1 MNSFKK
7 ILRRESMRKRIIGI
21 VFAAVLVL
29 LLGVSFAGC
38 KPDRSEIEEGI
49 YSFREA
55 YEIGLLTREDVMHV
69 SYFMNGRVYEGKE
82 NSSRE
87 TWKEIDFTPTKEER
101 ELTAEEEMVIKGMF
115 YQRYKKFFE
124 EEGYMTEEEAME
136 IIHPTF
142 YGEYEGAYVVA
153 RDVNF
158 PGEENPSPA
167 VVRQYCIDGIML
179 PYLPSVYYIKT
190 EI

>member
-1 MNSFKK
+1 MK
-7 ILRRESMRKRIIGI
+7 KRIIGI
-21 VFAAVLVL
+21 VFAAVFVL
-29 LLGVSFAGC
+29 LFGVSFAGC

-69 SYFMNGRVYEGKE
+69 SYFMIGRVYEGKE
-82 NSSRE
+82 AYNSE
-87 TWKEIDFTPTKEER
+87 TWEEIDFTPTKEEC
-101 ELTAEEEMVIKGMF
+101 ELTAEEETVVKGMY
-115 YQRYKKFFE
+115 YQKNKKLFE
-124 EEGYMTEEEAME
+124 KYGYMTEEEARE
-136 IIHPTF
+136 IIHLTF

-167 VVRQYCIDGIML
+167 EVIQYCIDGIIL
-179 PYLPSVYYIKT
+179 PYLPSVYYIKK

>member
-1 MNSFKK
+1 MK
-7 ILRRESMRKRIIGI
+7 KRIIGI
-21 VFAAVLVL
+21 VFAAVFVL
-29 LLGVSFAGC
+29 LLGVSVAGC

-142 YGEYEGAYVVA
+142 YGEYEAPYVIGGV
-153 RDVNF
+153 DI
-158 PGEENPSPA
+158 PGGEYPA
-167 VVRQYCIDGIML
+167 VINKYCIGGIMFMS
-179 PYLPSVYYIKT
+179 YSLPSVYYIKT

>member
-1 MNSFKK
+1 MNKLAMKK
-7 ILRRESMRKRIIGI
+7 FGLL
-21 VFAAVLVL
+21 FAAVVGL
-29 LLGVSFAGC
+29 LLGVSVAGC

-101 ELTAEEEMVIKGMF
+101 ELTAV
-115 YQRYKKFFE
+115 
-124 EEGYMTEEEAME
+124 
-136 IIHPTF
+136 
-142 YGEYEGAYVVA
+142 
-153 RDVNF
+153 
-158 PGEENPSPA
+158 EENSN
-167 VVRQYCIDGIML
+167 QDKSYQIDDA
-179 PYLPSVYYIKT
+179 
-190 EI
+190 

>member
-1 MNSFKK
+1 MK
-7 ILRRESMRKRIIGI
+7 KRIIPI
-21 VFAAVLVL
+21 IPAAVFVL
-29 LLGVSFAGC
+29 HLGVPLAGC

-49 YSFREA
+49 YSFQEA

-69 SYFMNGRVYEGKE
+69 SYFMIGRVYEGKE
-82 NSSRE
+82 AYNSE
-87 TWKEIDFTPTKEER
+87 TWEEIDFTPTQEER

-136 IIHPTF
+136 IIHLTF

-158 PGEENPSPA
+158 PGEENASPA
-167 VVRQYCIDGIML
+167 EVIQYCIDGIIL

>member
-1 MNSFKK
+1 MK
-7 ILRRESMRKRIIGI
+7 KRIIGI
-21 VFAAVLVL
+21 LFAAVFVL
-29 LLGVSFAGC
+29 LLGVAVVGC

-55 YEIGLLTREDVMHV
+55 YEIGLLTREDVMNV
-69 SYFMNGRVYEGKE
+69 SYFMIGRVYEGKE
-82 NSSRE
+82 TYNSE
-87 TWKEIDFTPTKEER
+87 TWKEIDFTPTQEER
-101 ELTAEEEMVIKGMF
+101 ELTTEEETVVKGMY
-115 YQRYKKFFE
+115 YQKYKKLFE
-124 EEGYMTEEEAME
+124 KYGYMTEEEARE
-136 IIHPTF
+136 IIHLTF

>member
-1 MNSFKK
+1 MK
-7 ILRRESMRKRIIGI
+7 KRIIGI
-21 VFAAVLVL
+21 LFAAVFVL
-29 LLGVSFAGC
+29 LLGVPLAGC

-82 NSSRE
+82 AYTHNME
-87 TWKEIDFTPTKEER
+87 MWEEIDFTPTKEER
-101 ELTAEEEMVIKGMF
+101 ELTAEEETVIKGMY
-115 YQRYKKFFE
+115 YQKYKKLFE
-124 EEGYMTEEEAME
+124 KYGYMTEEEARE
-136 IIHPTF
+136 IIHLTF